1 MSKRPKPLDQT
12 ALQTYAGMLLA
23 QRMMSTG
30 ELRQKLR
37 LRALEPADIDPLIA
51 QLTEYGALNDARYAE
66 AYANSRKE
74 NQGFGQ
80 ARVFRDLYKKRIAPG
95 LAKSAI
101 VTTYSGTDEMTMIEE
116 YLLRKFRGKNLPEFL
131 GETKNMA
138 NAFRR
143 LRNAGYS
150 AGNTLKVLRK
160 YSQAAQAIEEDDVE
174 ETPADRYDKD

>member
-1 MSKRPKPLDQT
+1 MSKRPKRLDQA
-12 ALQTYAGMLLA
+12 ALQGYAGMLLA

-37 LRALEPADIDPLIA
+37 MRAEDPADIDPLIA
-51 QLTEYGALNDARYAE
+51 QLTEYGALNDSRYAE
-66 AYANSRKE
+66 AYANFRKE

-80 ARVFRDLYKKRIAPG
+80 ARVSRDLYKKRIAPG
-95 LAKSAI
+95 VAKSAI
-101 VTTYSGTDEMTMIEE
+101 AVTYSGSDEVTMIDD

-131 GETKNMA
+131 AETKNMA

-150 AGNTLKVLRK
+150 AGNSLKVLRR
-160 YSQAAQAIEEDDVE
+160 YSEAANSIDEGDLESED
-174 ETPADRYDKD
+174 KN

>member
-1 MSKRPKPLDQT
+1 MFKRPKRLDQT
-12 ALQTYAGMLLA
+12 ALSSYAGMLLA

-37 LRALEPADIDPLIA
+37 LRAADAADIDPIVA

-66 AYANSRKE
+66 VYANSRKE

-80 ARVFRDLYKKRIAPG
+80 SRVFRDLNKKRIAPD
-95 LAKSAI
+95 LAKTAI
-101 VTTYSGTDEMTMIEE
+101 ASTYSGTDELTMIEE
-116 YLLRKFRGKNLPEFL
+116 YLLRKFRGKVLSDFL
-131 GETKNMA
+131 SETKNMA

-150 AGNTLKVLRK
+150 AGNSLKVLRRF
-160 YSQAAQAIEEDDVE
+160 SEAAQSITEDDLE
-174 ETPADRYDKD
+174 SEDKD